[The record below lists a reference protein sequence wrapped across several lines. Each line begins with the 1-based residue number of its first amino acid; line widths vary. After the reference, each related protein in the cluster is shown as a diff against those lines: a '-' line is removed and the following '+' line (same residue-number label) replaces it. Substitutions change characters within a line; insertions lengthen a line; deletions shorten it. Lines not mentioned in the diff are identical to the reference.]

1 MTYIQGCIAKQ
12 YVSQKNLD
20 PFLQNTFFQSKNTTN
35 NERYTFCEKKSYRN
49 FLLEYP
55 FTNIFHN

>member
-35 NERYTFCEKKSYRN
+35 NERYTFCEKKILQE
-49 FLLEYP
+49 FLIRISFYKH
-55 FTNIFHN
+55 IS